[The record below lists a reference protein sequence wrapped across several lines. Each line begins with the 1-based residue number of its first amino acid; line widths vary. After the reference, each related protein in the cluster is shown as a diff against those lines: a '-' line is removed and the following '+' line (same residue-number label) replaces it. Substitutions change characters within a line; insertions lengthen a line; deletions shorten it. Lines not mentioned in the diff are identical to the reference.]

1 MRADEPMSAS
11 EELYR
16 KYNPMQA
23 EEKQMGIDAYDYGKK
38 DGIAE
43 ERQRILDWV
52 KENRRAFEFDEG
64 EVLFYRDS
72 FNSEDLIR
80 FIEQKETNEPE

>member
-1 MRADEPMSAS
+1 MRADEPMSTS

-52 KENRRAFEFDEG
+52 KENRREFELDDD
-64 EVLFYRDS
+64 VVFYRDS